1 MTEKI
6 EPSKNGMVRVI
17 GKQPDEA
24 LLAQIKHRIG
34 PGEAAVVVT
43 DEAVKAW
50 LKRKSKPTLLQ
61 RLIRWWRRPPA
72 DQRILA
78 ALSTIEWRRSLDIIN
93 AANVSI
99 VGYYSHIFKLEAD
112 GIVESKWDEGPIPP
126 ARRGKRARLY
136 RRVK

>member
-1 MTEKI
+1 MT
-6 EPSKNGMVRVI
+6 MFR
-17 GKQPDEA
+17 
-24 LLAQIKHRIG
+24 
-34 PGEAAVVVT
+34 
-43 DEAVKAW
+43 
-50 LKRKSKPTLLQ
+50 
-61 RLIRWWRRPPA
+61 RLIDWWRRPPA

-78 ALSTIEWRRSLDIIN
+78 ALSTTEWRRSLDIVN

-99 VGYYSHIFKLEAD
+99 GGYYSHIFKLEAG